1 MEKIASTVARS
12 GLQQDVIKLYR
23 EMLKCAKSKN
33 DPKLYQFVAKEF
45 KSRAH
50 SVGKKEFDAIEHGK

>member
-23 EMLKCAKSKN
+23 EMIQNYINLLQKN
-33 DPKLYQFVAKEF
+33 LNQ
-45 KSRAH
+45 
-50 SVGKKEFDAIEHGK
+50 